1 MQLSVALLIA
11 TVVAAAQAAPGLRG
25 AEGGAP
31 GNTAVETLD
40 AASTSETTD
49 KGRVGAIKPR
59 ANDAA
64 IARDPSE
71 PSEAGDEE
79 TPPESLFA
87 NPIGEDYP
95 VRGFVGNI
103 YSWNDDWDDDAPSD
117 EIDAVYWKSTH

>member
-1 MQLSVALLIA
+1 MKLSLFVLLA
-11 TVVAAAQAAPGLRG
+11 TYASSRATPGLRG
-25 AEGGAP
+25 AEDWALED
-31 GNTAVETLD
+31 TAVEEGD
-40 AASTSETTD
+40 DVEFSSSASA
-49 KGRVGAIKPR
+49 GAEIKSR
-59 ANDAA
+59 ANAVAA
-64 IARDPSE
+64 MARDPSE